1 MLILV
6 VCSAPKQND
15 RSATKMAALT
25 QQIAS
30 GVTQICRCGFTTE
43 YIANSRWVCDPARP
57 TVVIFEAE
65 VAGTQ
70 NIASGM
76 IAVDIIQWANG
87 KSSVD
92 VGTGSAL
99 GLEGGQVS
107 TPGTTTSAPT
117 PGGVHYI
124 WIIGIVAGVIAA
136 LLLIVVIVVIVLC
149 WRQSQRDK
157 FARLVD
163 LV

>member
-1 MLILV
+1 MV
-6 VCSAPKQND
+6 FPAQKQND

-30 GVTQICRCGFTTE
+30 GVTQMCSCGFTADFIT
-43 YIANSRWVCDPARP
+43 NRTWTCDPGRP

-70 NIASGM
+70 NVASGV
-76 IAVDIIQWANG
+76 IAVDIVQWADRTN
-87 KSSVD
+87 SIN

-99 GLEGGQVS
+99 ELEGGQVS
-107 TPGTTTSAPT
+107 TPGTTGAPSPA

-124 WIIGIVAGVIAA
+124 WIIGIIGGVIVA
-136 LLLIVVIVVIVLC
+136 LILIVVIVVIAMC
-149 WRQSQRDK
+149 WRKSRAK
-157 FARLVD
+157 YAGLVD

>member
-1 MLILV
+1 
-6 VCSAPKQND
+6 
-15 RSATKMAALT
+15 MAALT

-30 GVTQICRCGFTTE
+30 GVTQICSCGFTKE
-43 YIANSRWVCDPARP
+43 YITNSRWVCDPARP
-57 TVVIFEAE
+57 TVAIFEAE

-107 TPGTTTSAPT
+107 TPGTTTRAPT
-117 PGGVHYI
+117 PVPGGVHYI
-124 WIIGIVAGVIAA
+124 WIIGIIAGVIVA
-136 LLLIVVIVVIVLC
+136 LILIVVIAVIVLC
-149 WRQSQRDK
+149 WKKSQRTK
-157 FARLVD
+157 FDGLVD